1 MPSTRSQTVNSDGF
15 ELQTQ
20 TMGLLKVVL
29 TLAGNITTV
38 TCLKDGVQV
47 QAPTVTNATAG
58 VLETLINN
66 FMNGQIL
73 GVGSLKPFYNAC
85 HIVTMLP
92 TFKCQTITGNVPIT
106 GTWWVNG

>member
-1 MPSTRSQTVNSDGF
+1 MPSIRSQTVNSDGF

-29 TLAGNITTV
+29 TLAGNVTTI
-38 TCLKDGVQV
+38 TCLKDGAQV
-47 QAPTVTNATAG
+47 QAPTANNATAAA
-58 VLETLINN
+58 LESIINT
-66 FMNGQIL
+66 FMNGQIS

-85 HIVTMLP
+85 HIVSMLP
-92 TFKCQTITGNVPIT
+92 TFKCQTITSNAPIT